1 MRGYRASNNLVLR
14 IYRLEQLGK
23 TSDEIVKA
31 GANRID
37 DISFGLRNDSAYRRE
52 ALKKAVTD
60 AVGRARAMAQAM
72 QVRLAGVLEVRQDP
86 IAFHGPR
93 TLGVAMAESAATP
106 VSPGQ
111 ISVVATVTVH
121 YRIEP
126 E

>member
-23 TSDEIVKA
+23 TIDEIVKA